1 MVLLSRTSEVITI
14 VSALAGLIPS
24 DVNRGSLTFRV
35 WVGRDGA
42 EIKGNG
48 VLSSAGGHVPEVQV
62 WDTANKLNGKYHG
75 NKVKPKGRYGQY
87 FTDRPTVRSNEQ
99 FNANLLLSRTSQIA
113 NIWLLM
119 RSDYGDRTDGICLT
133 TFSWQA
139 SDNIP
144 PSASANSGVLPGD
157 LLYFCGY
164 PWYYSGHKL
173 DGRDFRCGWLD
184 ADNTT
189 PRTPYFVNINAGV
202 MGKDSIKS
210 FEDKDLCGLGVGVAV
225 DGRIRKRAIEGDI
238 AAHKKAFGNRAN
250 VHQSLSAIALCDS
263 PTSWGSSFYSID
275 EGVFCDMSTK
285 TKYKICDANSTKPC
299 ASYEQTLKRD
309 GSSKIVIQN
318 PGARSS
324 SKPIEFVA
332 EYFTT
337 TDLNGTVID
346 DGTGL

>member
-14 VSALAGLIPS
+14 ISALAGLIPS
-24 DVNRGSLTFRV
+24 DANRGSLTFRV
-35 WVGRDGA
+35 WVGKDGA
-42 EIKGNG
+42 GGSDEHKLN
-48 VLSSAGGHVPEVQV
+48 SAGGHIPEIQV

-75 NKVKPKGRYGQY
+75 NRIRAKGNFGKY
-87 FTDRPTVRSNEQ
+87 FRDRVSVRNNEQ
-99 FNANLLLSRTSQIA
+99 FTAALPLSRTSQIA

-119 RSDYGDRTDGICLT
+119 RSNYGYRTDGICMT

-164 PWYYSGHKL
+164 PWYYSGNGL
-173 DGRDFRCGWLD
+173 NGRDFRCAWLD
-184 ADNTT
+184 ADNSI
-189 PRTPYFVNINAGV
+189 PRTPYFVNINVGV
-202 MGKDSIKS
+202 MGKDSVKN

-238 AAHKKAFGNRAN
+238 AAHRKAFGNRAN

-263 PTSWGSSFYSID
+263 PTSWGSSFYCID

-285 TKYKICDANSTKPC
+285 TKYKICDANSTEPC

-309 GSSKIVIQN
+309 GSSKIVIEN
-318 PGARSS
+318 PGARPST
-324 SKPIEFVA
+324 KPIEFVA
-332 EYFTT
+332 EYFTI
-337 TDLNGTVID
+337 TDFNGTVID
-346 DGTGL
+346 DGMGL